1 MILKLI
7 AIWFGSKIV
16 ASIINI
22 ERDLRKLKD
31 LADCGYRT
39 NFPALIKRS
48 KSETKFISN
57 VLIFNVAKAI
67 YNLVEY
73 FYKTRPMLLSNLEQ
87 LDLNNLS
94 ELDKL
99 NGYYLLIPMSE
110 EEKERYFRKPTSL
123 NAFLINFKPYS
134 RGFNPFVEGCFD
146 GFYDEDYSAYK
157 DIPDDIE
164 GRIKP
169 DFYAK
174 KSKKI
179 VKEPLSTPSMSMQ
192 K

>member
-73 FYKTRPMLLSNLEQ
+73 FYKTRPMLLSDLEQ

-99 NGYYLLIPMSE
+99 NGY
-110 EEKERYFRKPTSL
+110 
-123 NAFLINFKPYS
+123 
-134 RGFNPFVEGCFD
+134 
-146 GFYDEDYSAYK
+146 
-157 DIPDDIE
+157 
-164 GRIKP
+164 
-169 DFYAK
+169 
-174 KSKKI
+174 
-179 VKEPLSTPSMSMQ
+179 
-192 K
+192 